1 MVADKGSNSALKING
16 KRKACGIIEP
26 NDLPVLNST
35 NEEINILFVTDGG
48 VVAKWWNF
56 TLEAISISKEIS
68 EEANRKKRSFL
79 IAALIFSAGYYS
91 APIFFFTSSNK
102 KMFRFTSFC
111 RLFNILREIFL
122 TSLD

>member
-1 MVADKGSNSALKING
+1 MLRLAL
-16 KRKACGIIEP
+16 CGAWGCFDEFNRISVE
-26 NDLPVLNST
+26 VLS
-35 NEEINILFVTDGG
+35 
-48 VVAKWWNF
+48 VVA
-56 TLEAISISKEIS
+56 TQVIPL
-68 EEANRKKRSFL
+68 RPLLL

-122 TSLD
+122 TSLG

>member
-1 MVADKGSNSALKING
+1 MLISFSRMKFEAVIVVVS
-16 KRKACGIIEP
+16 
-26 NDLPVLNST
+26 VFT
-35 NEEINILFVTDGG
+35 NFGLVFHFF
-48 VVAKWWNF
+48 W
-56 TLEAISISKEIS
+56 
-68 EEANRKKRSFL
+68 L

-122 TSLD
+122 TSLG

>member
-1 MVADKGSNSALKING
+1 MKTLKLIRVRETFRPWLVLLLSLSRIQINELG
-16 KRKACGIIEP
+16 DCSCIPEFCLIC
-26 NDLPVLNST
+26 
-35 NEEINILFVTDGG
+35 
-48 VVAKWWNF
+48 
-56 TLEAISISKEIS
+56 
-68 EEANRKKRSFL
+68 L

-122 TSLD
+122 TSLG